1 MEHVP
6 EEMQLA
12 LGQAMMA
19 AGPHWSA
26 SLLLSDCF
34 AQHFHAFTLARF
46 LPSAMISHWVEQSG
60 LVGCHAWAPLAS
72 GKEIAQEFGVKG
84 PAIGQA
90 IQAITQYRLLH
101 PLAQQAEVL
110 EWYRSQLNSGL

>member
-46 LPSAMISHWVEQSG
+46 LPSSMISHWVEQSG
-60 LVGCHAWAPLAS
+60 LLGCHTWPPLAT
-72 GKEIAQEFGVKG
+72 GKEIAQAFGIKG
-84 PAIGQA
+84 PGIGLA
-90 IQAITQYRLLH
+90 LQAITKYRLLH
-101 PLAQQAEVL
+101 PTAERAEVL
-110 EWYRSQLNSGL
+110 EWYRQQIQA